1 MTVKDTLAVTKSL
14 QANTVTAAKVSL
26 AKGATITGGTITTD
40 TLQVDADTAASALS
54 QTTVKAATE
63 GGTVN
68 IADADGFAITNQSLL
83 TALAQSFG
91 LTAGSYTSVITA
103 DGQKNIPGMIERI
116 GNGAW
121 NPFERQLFNIADL
134 GNLPAEQ
141 LTTYRAQF
149 AQAYRK
155 SGPVRALV
163 NATSNTGA
171 ATTQAVTGM
180 FTLGAA
186 SRAADLRAGAP
197 ASAVVDK
204 GGAESNVSS
213 LWVAIKGGETKMDG
227 GSYADQRVHVTTYQA
242 GYDFQL
248 GQADFLGV
256 YVGTAFGHAQTDGE
270 SGKRVDIKRALN
282 YGLYGT
288 HAFPNGSYIDYML
301 SAGHFKNKMSGYD
314 MWGTRSLGG
323 TLGYGRKIRTSDTL
337 TLNPYVRFKFDHIK
351 TDDRSFNYNAIVTD
365 DENALSVK
373 LGLDV
378 YTSYGLYGGLAYS
391 RGLAGSLSTYVNSFA
406 MPEQDF
412 DDNVVYLN
420 LGYKGN
426 LSERTLFNLKLEKT
440 FCDYNSWSA
449 EGRIDFLF

>member
-1 MTVKDTLAVTKSL
+1 
-14 QANTVTAAKVSL
+14 
-26 AKGATITGGTITTD
+26 
-40 TLQVDADTAASALS
+40 
-54 QTTVKAATE
+54 
-63 GGTVN
+63 
-68 IADADGFAITNQSLL
+68 
-83 TALAQSFG
+83 
-91 LTAGSYTSVITA
+91 
-103 DGQKNIPGMIERI
+103 MIERI

-256 YVGTAFGHAQTDGE
+256 YVGTA
-270 SGKRVDIKRALN
+270 
-282 YGLYGT
+282 
-288 HAFPNGSYIDYML
+288 
-301 SAGHFKNKMSGYD
+301 
-314 MWGTRSLGG
+314 
-323 TLGYGRKIRTSDTL
+323 LGYGRKIRTSDTL